1 VHHEFDTVHAAL
13 KALGP
18 TLRTAMEKEL
28 FAKLSEEFEIY
39 IEAFEKVVEDEHEIA
54 NLVHHEMDEAATELI
69 EAAEWIVAEVH
80 AETAAVKAETIH
92 TIENAEL
99 IVMILSV
106 AGLALGIVLAWLI
119 GTGLTKPVVG
129 MTQAMQR
136 LADGDHSVEIPA
148 QNRGDEIGVM
158 AGAVQVFKENA
169 ITVKRQEEEAEQ
181 TRLDN
186 ENQARE
192 DRMNLADGFEQAIM
206 GIVQSVGD
214 SANSMSTSAEQ
225 MRGVADRTSE
235 RAATVTSASTQ
246 ASANV
251 QSVATAAEEMSTS
264 IQEISR
270 QVTTSTDFSNGAVT
284 ESQRATDEVQ
294 NLAEVSQRIGE
305 VINLIN
311 DIASQTNLLALNAT
325 IEAARA
331 GDAGKGFAVVASEV
345 KSLATQTAKAT
356 EEISE
361 QISEIQG
368 ATGSAVTAIEGIS
381 NTIDQ
386 ISEAG
391 NREARLSNDG
401 KWPTGLSRAQT
412 KADQP

>member
-1 VHHEFDTVHAAL
+1 
-13 KALGP
+13 
-18 TLRTAMEKEL
+18 
-28 FAKLSEEFEIY
+28 
-39 IEAFEKVVEDEHEIA
+39 
-54 NLVHHEMDEAATELI
+54 
-69 EAAEWIVAEVH
+69 
-80 AETAAVKAETIH
+80 
-92 TIENAEL
+92 
-99 IVMILSV
+99 
-106 AGLALGIVLAWLI
+106 
-119 GTGLTKPVVG
+119 G

-186 ENQARE
+186 EKQARE

-345 KSLATQTAKAT
+345 KSL
-356 EEISE
+356 
-361 QISEIQG
+361 
-368 ATGSAVTAIEGIS
+368 
-381 NTIDQ
+381 
-386 ISEAG
+386 
-391 NREARLSNDG
+391 
-401 KWPTGLSRAQT
+401 
-412 KADQP
+412 